1 MSMEISPDEVQAS
14 FLYNDVHQLQNIKG
28 NRDQQ
33 QALRQVS
40 QPFEAV
46 FLQTVLKHMRQAN
59 NAMRDPDSP
68 LSSRQQ
74 DFYQSFYDGQL
85 ASEMSKKSHLGIAE
99 MLVKQLAAAVP
110 KGNGK
115 PVSGAPSE
123 SARAAESFAV
133 TMHAKPAQ
141 GKPIQAPWLPATV
154 LDRIFGGAAE
164 ISADGAIAATSD
176 PQKQNFINKLF
187 PYAIRAARALGT
199 SPSVLLAQ
207 AALETGWGRGIL
219 RRGDQSSY
227 NLFNIK
233 ASPGWQGEQVTVAAP
248 EVIDGQTVNQESPF
262 RVYQSFAESFEDYVN
277 FLRSNRRYAKA
288 LQHADNPE
296 RYFNHLQQA
305 GYATDPQYARK
316 LQGVWQQVQQMLE

>member
-1 MSMEISPDEVQAS
+1 
-14 FLYNDVHQLQNIKG
+14 
-28 NRDQQ
+28 
-33 QALRQVS
+33 
-40 QPFEAV
+40 
-46 FLQTVLKHMRQAN
+46 
-59 NAMRDPDSP
+59 
-68 LSSRQQ
+68 
-74 DFYQSFYDGQL
+74 
-85 ASEMSKKSHLGIAE
+85 
-99 MLVKQLAAAVP
+99 
-110 KGNGK
+110 
-115 PVSGAPSE
+115 
-123 SARAAESFAV
+123 
-133 TMHAKPAQ
+133 
-141 GKPIQAPWLPATV
+141 
-154 LDRIFGGAAE
+154 
-164 ISADGAIAATSD
+164 
-176 PQKQNFINKLF
+176 
-187 PYAIRAARALGT
+187 YAIRAARALGT